1 MLENKKQSY
10 LKLGKLK
17 SGLNQKL
24 SQSYQKDIEVQSEV
38 EKLNRLNTSVDKAV
52 QNMVKANMLYKSA
65 KRQGEKMD
73 EVEEWAKKYDTITP
87 DYEMIEGE
95 RVEGYRIPGSDKL
108 FSWEDLY
115 ARKEQ
120 EEQDALAALEV
131 GSEPGSIA
139 SLRTETMK
147 KPKE

>member
-120 EEQDALAALEV
+120 QEQDELAAIEV
-131 GSEPGSIA
+131 GIEPGSLS

-147 KPKE
+147 KPRE